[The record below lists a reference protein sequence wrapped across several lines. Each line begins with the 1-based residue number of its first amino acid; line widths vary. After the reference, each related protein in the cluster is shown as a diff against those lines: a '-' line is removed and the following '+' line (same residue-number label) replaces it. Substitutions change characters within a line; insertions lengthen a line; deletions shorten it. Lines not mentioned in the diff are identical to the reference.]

1 MLRVWVGERPA
12 GLLDRHKNRGS
23 AFTYAD
29 PSDDVDA
36 ISLTMPKRLASWTVD
51 YGLAPIFDMNL
62 PEGALRALLTAK
74 FARAAGSFDDLDL
87 LTVVG
92 RTQIG
97 RLRYS
102 GANEDLAAEAPFQSV
117 DEILKA
123 RRGGGLFEHLMQTFA
138 AYSGVSGVQPKVLIR
153 GDDDQ
158 GDWRHHKLRGAT
170 HIVKFWERDGEYQEL
185 AANEFFCMS
194 AAKRI
199 GIPTPEFQ
207 LSEDG
212 GALVVERFDRK
223 EDGGYL
229 GFEDFTVLN
238 GVTAARK
245 YEGGY
250 ETKLFRRAADF
261 ITGERRGQALRYLFR
276 LFVLNCAVR
285 NGDAHL
291 KNFGVVYDDTR
302 SDARPAPAYD
312 IVTTSAYL
320 PKDQMALTLNGV
332 PTWPDAKKLTHLGQ
346 TRAGLT
352 GPQVKQI
359 FEETA
364 DALAAIASEAHA
376 YFKDRNP
383 EIGERMMAAWRDGVA
398 SSLGLAQ
405 HPFVTLNIA
414 AVTAAP
420 HPSP

>member
-12 GLLDRHKNRGS
+12 GLLDRHRIRGS
-23 AFTYAD
+23 AFAYAE
-29 PSDDVDA
+29 PGDDVDA

-62 PEGALRALLTAK
+62 PEGALRALLTTR
-74 FARAAGSFDDLDL
+74 FARAAGAFDDLDL
-87 LTVVG
+87 LAIVG

-102 GANEDLAAEAPFQSV
+102 GANEDLVSDVPFQSV

-123 RRGGGLFEHLMQTFA
+123 RRGGELFDYLLQTFA
-138 AYSGVSGVQPKVLIR
+138 AHSGISGVQPKVLIR
-153 GDDDQ
+153 GADHV
-158 GDWRHHKLRGAT
+158 GDWRQHNVRGAT
-170 HIVKFWERDGEYQEL
+170 HIVKFWDREGEFQEL

-194 AAKRI
+194 AAKKI
-199 GIPTPEFQ
+199 GLPIPNFRM
-207 LSEDG
+207 SEDG

-223 EDGGYL
+223 DDGAYL

-238 GVTAARK
+238 GLTAARK

-250 ETKLFRRAADF
+250 ETRLFRRAAEF
-261 ITGERRGQALRYLFR
+261 VTAEQRGEALRGLFR

-302 SDARPAPAYD
+302 SDARLAPVYD
-312 IVTTSAYL
+312 IVTTAAYL
-320 PKDQMALTLNGV
+320 PKDQMALTLDGS
-332 PTWPDAKKLTHLGQ
+332 PAWPDARRLTHLGH

-352 GPQVKQI
+352 GRQIQVT

-364 DALAAIASEAHA
+364 DALADISPDARA
-376 YFKDRNP
+376 YFADHDP
-383 EIGERMMAAWRDGVA
+383 DIGERIFAAWRNGVA
-398 SSLGLAQ
+398 FSLGLGENR
-405 HPFVTLNIA
+405 L
-414 AVTAAP
+414 TA
-420 HPSP
+420 SP

>member
-1 MLRVWVGERPA
+1 MLRVWVGERSA

-23 AFTYAD
+23 AFAYAN
-29 PSDDVDA
+29 PNDDVDA
-36 ISLTMPKRLASWTVD
+36 ISLTMPKRLASWTVE

-62 PEGALRALLTAK
+62 PEGALRALLTTK

-87 LTVVG
+87 LAVVG
-92 RTQIG
+92 RAQIG

-102 GANEDLAAEAPFQSV
+102 GANEDLVADVPFQSV
-117 DEILKA
+117 DEVLKA
-123 RRGGGLFEHLMQTFA
+123 RRDGELFDYLLQTFA
-138 AYSGVSGVQPKVLIR
+138 VYSGISGVQPKVMIR
-153 GDDDQ
+153 GVDDAA
-158 GDWRHHKLRGAT
+158 DWRQHNVRGAT
-170 HIVKFWERDGEYQEL
+170 HIIKFWERDGEFQEL

-199 GIPTPEFQ
+199 GLPIPDFR

-223 EDGGYL
+223 DDGSYL

-238 GVTAARK
+238 GLTAARK
-245 YEGGY
+245 YDGGY
-250 ETKLFRRAADF
+250 ETRLFRRAGEF
-261 ITGERRGQALRYLFR
+261 VTGEQRAAALRSLFR

-302 SDARPAPAYD
+302 SDVRLAPVYD

-320 PKDQMALTLNGV
+320 PKDQMALTLNGTPV
-332 PTWPDAKKLTHLGQ
+332 WPDAGRLTHLGH

-352 GPQVKQI
+352 GPQIRQT

-364 DALAAIASEAHA
+364 DALADVAPDARPYFIDHA
-376 YFKDRNP
+376 P
-383 EIGERMMAAWRDGVA
+383 EIGERILAAWQTGVA
-398 SSLGLAQ
+398 FSLGLGERR
-405 HPFVTLNIA
+405 L
-414 AVTAAP
+414 TA
-420 HPSP
+420 ST

>member
-1 MLRVWVGERPA
+1 M
-12 GLLDRHKNRGS
+12 
-23 AFTYAD
+23 
-29 PSDDVDA
+29 
-36 ISLTMPKRLASWTVD
+36 
-51 YGLAPIFDMNL
+51 
-62 PEGALRALLTAK
+62 RALLTAK

-102 GANEDLAAEAPFQSV
+102 GANEDLAAEVPFQSV

-153 GDDDQ
+153 GADDQ
-158 GDWRHHKLRGAT
+158 GDWRRQNVRGAT

-199 GIPTPEFQ
+199 GLPIPKFQ

-223 EDGGYL
+223 DDGGYL

-238 GVTAARK
+238 GVTAAPSTRAV
-245 YEGGY
+245 
-250 ETKLFRRAADF
+250 TKPSCFAALPSSSLES
-261 ITGERRGQALRYLFR
+261 GAEKAMRYLFR

-364 DALAAIASEAHA
+364 DALAAVASQAHG
-376 YFKDRNP
+376 YFPEHNP

-398 SSLGLAQ
+398 SSLGLHQ
-405 HPFVTLNIA
+405 HPFVTLNIRL
-414 AVTAAP
+414 
-420 HPSP
+420 